1 MSHINLS
8 ELDLSLL
15 KIAKSGR
22 NIKLVYNKEPL
33 QLVTGKMYTPFGVKV
48 NTNNYSSFTNCQL
61 DCSLNQSSSESS
73 IQYACGL
80 EALDSKIMELLKES
94 EGLFNL
100 GNSSINTDEIENI
113 YAPIL
118 KPNKTYPKLIKIML
132 PRDTKGNFEFV
143 VFDKSGKSKVAIT
156 DSNIEEVLCKGIIF
170 KGIIECS
177 KMWYYNGRFG
187 TTWNL
192 KQMKFC
198 DQNTSETNMNTGNPE
213 VYQSLMIMD
222 D

>member
-1 MSHINLS
+1 MSHVNLS
-8 ELDLSLL
+8 ELDFSLL

-48 NTNNYSSFTNCQL
+48 NTNNYSSFTTCQI
-61 DCSLNQSSSESS
+61 DCSLNQSGSESS
-73 IQYACGL
+73 MKYASGL
-80 EALDSKIMELLKES
+80 EALDARIIELLKES
-94 EGLFNL
+94 ESLFTV
-100 GNSSINTDEIENI
+100 GNSVITEELVNI
-113 YAPIL
+113 YNPIL
-118 KPNKTYPKLIKIML
+118 KPNKTYPKLIKIAL

-143 VFDKSGKSKVAIT
+143 VFDKSGKSKVPIT
-156 DSNIEEVLCKGIIF
+156 DSNIEDVLCKGIIF
-170 KGIIECS
+170 KGIIECA
-177 KMWYYNGRFG
+177 KIWYYNGRFG

-198 DQNTSETNMNTGNPE
+198 EQNEPRVSENSG